1 MKIPFGDDNQ
11 NGNGN
16 GNNNGSGSGSG
27 NDNDNDN
34 DNGKYRDPSST
45 LLRMTSAWGW
55 EEQATAGQLCLG

>member
-16 GNNNGSGSGSG
+16 NNGSGSG
-27 NDNDNDN
+27 NDNDN

>member
-16 GNNNGSGSGSG
+16 GNNNGSGSG
-27 NDNDNDN
+27 NDNDN

>member
-27 NDNDNDN
+27 NDNDN